1 MMALPSALA
10 WDMPPELT
18 GESIIP
24 GESTIMKPSVRT
36 PSRTLS
42 CVWWMRVGPNWR
54 NPSKPMSGSP
64 TRAGPSW
71 STSAGPGAMT
81 VKQSSVGATPAV
93 WTGRPRTK
101 LMKDDFPEEW
111 LPTRKTNG
119 RDVPRSEFLARGPP
133 RLAFIGIMDEWR
145 CEHFDSMAC
154 CAELDGTPP
163 PSACAAP
170 AVSSLDGGGVG
181 AGVTFFDQFQ
191 VDRGRS
197 RRHELL
203 PKAGPSLVAN
213 AATGPLGRRHRI
225 AIAALIL
232 CGARLRAVTGSDV
245 PPRPNV
251 YEAECR
257 DG

>member
-1 MMALPSALA
+1 MKAQ
-10 WDMPPELT
+10 EQR
-18 GESIIP
+18 SI
-24 GESTIMKPSVRT
+24 TY
-36 PSRTLS
+36 
-42 CVWWMRVGPNWR
+42 
-54 NPSKPMSGSP
+54 
-64 TRAGPSW
+64 
-71 STSAGPGAMT
+71 
-81 VKQSSVGATPAV
+81 
-93 WTGRPRTK
+93 
-101 LMKDDFPEEW
+101 EEW

-145 CEHFDSMAC
+145 CEHFDNMAC

-170 AVSSLDGGGVG
+170 AVSSLDGVGVG

-251 YEAECR
+251 YEASVAMDEV
-257 DG
+257 DGNDEGDGARCDRVRPSWAGGRLRLRVARLLM